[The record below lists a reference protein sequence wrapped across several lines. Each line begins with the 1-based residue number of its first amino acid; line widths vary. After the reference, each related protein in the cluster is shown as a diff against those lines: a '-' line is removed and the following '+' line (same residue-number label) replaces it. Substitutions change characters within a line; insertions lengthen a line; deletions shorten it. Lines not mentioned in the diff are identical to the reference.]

1 MDGFRKEETTSVS
14 QGRPSLPS
22 ATFLG
27 LCHIKK
33 EVRFVVFWKV

>member
-1 MDGFRKEETTSVS
+1 MDGFRKEEIASMS
-14 QGRPSLPS
+14 QGRLSLPS

-33 EVRFVVFWKV
+33 EGLFVVFLKV